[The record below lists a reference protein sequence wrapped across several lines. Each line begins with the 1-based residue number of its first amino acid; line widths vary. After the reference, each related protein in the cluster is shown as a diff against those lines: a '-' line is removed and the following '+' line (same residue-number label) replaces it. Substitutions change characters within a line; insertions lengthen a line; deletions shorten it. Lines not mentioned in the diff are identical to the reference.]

1 MNENNLLYLMYGI
14 CIAFH
19 MMMGWIFC
27 CQKRGLA
34 KKLIGILMLIV
45 AVQYSKDLMLLQ
57 HFYLADPF
65 IERLASSIDI
75 VAVPLYVIILIEFCR
90 PGWLTWGRAA
100 LFELPFMLLSLLYM
114 STRCSA
120 FFYAMLLL
128 SVALGL
134 WCAAWTL
141 RELPRYHRHLKEEY
155 SYDEDINL
163 HWMRGVMVLFFV
175 ILVIWVVSNVCCTPF
190 TDILYMAGS
199 LVGWSVVC
207 YFLNKQETALSE
219 IMGSDTPPSLS
230 ADNGIPSALPE
241 QPSQA
246 AASASEPDKKPYAAT
261 GDTQPSLRSRIE
273 SCFDTDKIYLNPKLR
288 LSELAIR
295 LGTNRTYLSQF
306 FNQNCEQSFYEYVN
320 SYRVRHSMQL
330 LLTTDYNL
338 ELVASMSGFNSLS
351 TFRRAFMQANGC
363 SPQQYR
369 VSNQ

>member
-34 KKLIGILMLIV
+34 KKLIGILMLVV

-57 HFYLADPF
+57 HFYLTDPF
-65 IERLASSIDI
+65 VERLASSIDI
-75 VAVPLYVIILIEFCR
+75 VTVPLYVLILIEFCR
-90 PGWLTWGRAA
+90 PGWLTWMRAA
-100 LFELPFMLLSLLYM
+100 LFELPFMLLSVLYM
-114 STRCSA
+114 STRASV
-120 FFYAMLLL
+120 FFYAMLML
-128 SVALGL
+128 SVAFGV
-134 WCAAWTL
+134 WCAVWTL
-141 RELPRYHRHLKEEY
+141 RELPRYHRRLKEEY

-163 HWMRGVMVLFFV
+163 HWMRGVTALFFV
-175 ILVIWVVSNVCCTPF
+175 ILLIWVVSNICATPL
-190 TDILYMAGS
+190 TDILYMSGS

-219 IMGSDTPPSLS
+219 IVNGDAPPQPLGAHDVLLTS
-230 ADNGIPSALPE
+230 PE
-241 QPSQA
+241 QPIPEATA
-246 AASASEPDKKPYAAT
+246 AHEPDRKPGT
-261 GDTQPSLRSRIE
+261 SPGDIQPSLRSRIE